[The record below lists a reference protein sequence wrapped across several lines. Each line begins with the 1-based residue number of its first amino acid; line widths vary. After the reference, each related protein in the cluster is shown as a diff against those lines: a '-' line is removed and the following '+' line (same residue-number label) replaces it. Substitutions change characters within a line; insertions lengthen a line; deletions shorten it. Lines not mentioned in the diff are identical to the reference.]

1 MLQTNFPVIAGK
13 AKQRGQGYDFIF
25 LGAGCASLSLVMRM
39 IKSGNFN
46 DKKILLI
53 DKEPKTRNDR
63 TWCFWEKQDGFFADI
78 VYKKWNRLSFL
89 SDEYADVMD
98 ISPYQYKMI
107 RGLDFY
113 NYCFNEISKHPNIE
127 ISYADIKSISFENKT
142 LKLEANDHSTE
153 LYGETVFNSLSLHEN
168 RQQAGNVIDILQHFK
183 GWIIE
188 APTAVFDPAVA
199 TFMDFRVPQTRGTTF
214 AYVLPFSETKALVE
228 LTLFTKSV
236 LKDEEYDEALT
247 NYLEGFLKIEEYNI
261 IEKEFGV
268 ILMTT
273 RKFDFR
279 YGDAFNIGV
288 AGGQTKASS
297 GYTFQFIQKQA
308 EAIIKC
314 LVEKQD
320 LYGAVTSSS
329 RFRFYDR
336 VLLAVLDKNRVSGK
350 EVFSTL
356 FKKNSAQQVLKFLD
370 NESTLTEELKII
382 STLPTFPFL
391 KAAIDQF

>member
-1 MLQTNFPVIAGK
+1 
-13 AKQRGQGYDFIF
+13 
-25 LGAGCASLSLVMRM
+25 
-39 IKSGNFN
+39 
-46 DKKILLI
+46 
-53 DKEPKTRNDR
+53 
-63 TWCFWEKQDGFFADI
+63 
-78 VYKKWNRLSFL
+78 
-89 SDEYADVMD
+89 
-98 ISPYQYKMI
+98 
-107 RGLDFY
+107 
-113 NYCFNEISKHPNIE
+113 
-127 ISYADIKSISFENKT
+127 
-142 LKLEANDHSTE
+142 
-153 LYGETVFNSLSLHEN
+153 
-168 RQQAGNVIDILQHFK
+168 
-183 GWIIE
+183 
-188 APTAVFDPAVA
+188 
-199 TFMDFRVPQTRGTTF
+199 
-214 AYVLPFSETKALVE
+214 
-228 LTLFTKSV
+228 
-236 LKDEEYDEALT
+236 
-247 NYLEGFLKIEEYNI
+247 
-261 IEKEFGV
+261 
-268 ILMTT
+268 MTT

-314 LVEKQD
+314 LVQKQD